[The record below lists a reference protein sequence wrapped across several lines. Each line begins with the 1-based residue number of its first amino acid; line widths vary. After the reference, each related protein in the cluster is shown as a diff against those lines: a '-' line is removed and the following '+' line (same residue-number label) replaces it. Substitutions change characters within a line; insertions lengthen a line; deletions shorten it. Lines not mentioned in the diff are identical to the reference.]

1 MEEVT
6 IEFDEEDAV
15 AIDEMAE
22 RTGRSREAAI
32 RELLDAWLDQRREN
46 DRNE

>member
-6 IEFDEEDAV
+6 IEFDEEDVA

-22 RTGRSREAAI
+22 RTGRSREATV
-32 RELLDAWLDQRREN
+32 RELFDAWLDGRRE
-46 DRNE
+46 